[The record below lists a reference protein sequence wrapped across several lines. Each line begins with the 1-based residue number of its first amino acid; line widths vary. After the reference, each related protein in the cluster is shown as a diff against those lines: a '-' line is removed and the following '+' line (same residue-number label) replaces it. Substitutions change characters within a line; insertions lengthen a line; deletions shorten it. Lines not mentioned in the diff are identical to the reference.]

1 MLLLLLLLNYK
12 QIFGISFLL
21 YVVSFIYFRLFSN
34 QRLSL
39 FVVVLS
45 RHKSASKKLLL
56 LLLVDSTKDDSIV
69 IHWFLLSFLTKI
81 IFAVKLLKHIF
92 LVQIHYM
99 CECILLQLSLSAPL
113 CIYPHFKFY
122 YSNFSLWM
130 MKLFDVFSTFLL
142 QFVWLDFLLFLS
154 KCVCVCLEY
163 RKTSLLCYNCATS
176 SRFRFTALFLF
187 FMAYIIFWFDLCV
200 RVYIFFYLYKF
211 TM

>member
-1 MLLLLLLLNYK
+1 MMLLLLLLLLNYK

-21 YVVSFIYFRLFSN
+21 YVAMSSFIYFRLFSN

-69 IHWFLLSFLTKI
+69 IHWFLLSFLTKFI
-81 IFAVKLLKHIF
+81 LFAVKLLKHIF

-99 CECILLQLSLSAPL
+99 CEYILLQLSSLSAPLSL

-122 YSNFSLWM
+122 YSNFSLRM
-130 MKLFDVFSTFLL
+130 MKLNCSMFSARFCSS
-142 QFVWLDFLLFLS
+142 LS
-154 KCVCVCLEY
+154 G
-163 RKTSLLCYNCATS
+163 
-176 SRFRFTALFLF
+176 
-187 FMAYIIFWFDLCV
+187 
-200 RVYIFFYLYKF
+200 
-211 TM
+211 

>member
-21 YVVSFIYFRLFSN
+21 FVVSFIYFRLFSN

-154 KCVCVCLEY
+154 KCVCVWNIEK
-163 RKTSLLCYNCATS
+163 RLCYAIIVQHPVVS
-176 SRFRFTALFLF
+176 VLLHYLFSLWL
-187 FMAYIIFWFDLCV
+187 I
-200 RVYIFFYLYKF
+200 
-211 TM
+211 